1 MRSIVL
7 GLAIAGALT
16 GCIVR
21 NIVRGDAPRLTGT
34 CAGACEHY
42 VTCKPGHPA
51 AAAAR
56 CTAECPDVMTDPDSL
71 MMFESLSC
79 QDAVEFVDGTG
90 TAATAHK

>member
-1 MRSIVL
+1 
-7 GLAIAGALT
+7 
-16 GCIVR
+16 
-21 NIVRGDAPRLTGT
+21 
-34 CAGACEHY
+34 

-51 AAAAR
+51 ADAAR

-90 TAATAHK
+90 KAATARK